1 MGAELLLGVCDNI
14 NEIKMKV
21 ERYVSTQPCGLLV
34 SSGAR
39 ILQGE
44 HRASPLPRRIRKPA
58 CKRASYDRVYKF
70 VSIGKASKQKKEIY
84 LPLKLIIRTYL

>member
-44 HRASPLPRRIRKPA
+44 HRASPLPGAYESQPA
-58 CKRASYDRVYKF
+58 SVPLKVG
-70 VSIGKASKQKKEIY
+70 SIGPA
-84 LPLKLIIRTYL
+84 

>member
-1 MGAELLLGVCDNI
+1 MKTINYEPYIVDGLLVSLRKLFKEELGYRENTI
-14 NEIKMKV
+14 EV

-44 HRASPLPRRIRKPA
+44 HRASPLPWRIRKPA
-58 CKRASYDRVYKF
+58 C
-70 VSIGKASKQKKEIY
+70 
-84 LPLKLIIRTYL
+84 